1 MATIQEIKTKLLN
14 ANALGRTNLS
24 EKGVELPETAAT
36 YEIMSKIAEVVGGG
50 GMAPLDN
57 TVTFTVEGETVEI
70 VSVKEG
76 NSVNIPVSIK
86 DSNGFLYKWTLNG
99 ERIKFPYTPT
109 ESVILEGTPLG
120 SLVPPDINDWQKNT
134 VAQEAY
140 ICIDFNGNE
149 NTVSY
154 KGVGGYEYIYYPV
167 SFKANR
173 RYVFSITFKTKN
185 LSYSTYSQ
193 PHSPFISVSKDLSTD
208 VYATQYRVALVSTVM
223 NSTPDTE
230 YATYSL
236 TYDSFEEFEGYA
248 VFDTGNITDGM
259 NGVLYIKDISLYAA
273 DLTSNG

>member
-14 ANALGRTNLS
+14 VNALGRTNLS
-24 EKGVELPETAAT
+24 GKGVELPQTATT
-36 YEIMSKIAEVVGGG
+36 YNIMQAIAKIVSGG

-120 SLVPPDINDWQKNT
+120 SLVPSDINDWQKNT

-140 ICIDFNGNE
+140 IGIDFNGNE

-193 PHSPFISVSKDLSTD
+193 PYSPFISVSKDLSTG
-208 VYATQYRVALVSTVM
+208 VNATQYRVALVSTVM

-259 NGVLYIKDISLYAA
+259 NGVLYIKDISLHAA
-273 DLTSNG
+273 DLTING